1 LLFLLTN
8 GIETLTN
15 EGQMNLTTSR
25 IATAALLVAGAS
37 SAYAGQPVAT
47 LACSGGTS
55 LSINL
60 SHFDLGVS
68 DSTSGSSTG
77 GTAELM
83 PLTLHASLGS
93 FGTLFQAQASGS
105 AIPSCTLTTQDSGGN
120 TLQFTLQSVVVSN
133 VTAVASA
140 ATTVSQRAAY
150 TKATLTYAT
159 VHVTNPGTGVDDGG
173 ASEGGGW
180 DIGANKSS

>member
-1 LLFLLTN
+1 
-8 GIETLTN
+8 
-15 EGQMNLTTSR
+15 MNLTTSR
-25 IATAALLVAGAS
+25 IAAAALLLGTS
-37 SAYAGQPVAT
+37 SVYAGQPVAT

-68 DSTSGSSTG
+68 DSTSGAAGSTG
-77 GTAELM
+77 GTAVLM

-105 AIPSCTLTTQDSGGN
+105 AIPSCILTTQDSGGN

>member
-1 LLFLLTN
+1 
-8 GIETLTN
+8 
-15 EGQMNLTTSR
+15 MNLQTSR
-25 IATAALLVAGAS
+25 IAAAALLIAGAS

-55 LSINL
+55 FSVNL

-68 DSTSGSSTG
+68 DSMSSAG
-77 GTAELM
+77 ATAVLM

-93 FGTLFQAQASGS
+93 FGALFQAQASGS
-105 AIPSCTLTTQDSGGN
+105 AIPTCTLTTQDSGGN
-120 TLQFTLQSVVVSN
+120 TLQFTLQSVIVSN

-140 ATTVSQRAAY
+140 STNVSQRAAY
-150 TKATLTYAT
+150 TKATLTYST

-180 DIGANKSS
+180 DVGANKGS

>member
-1 LLFLLTN
+1 MKVN
-8 GIETLTN
+8 
-15 EGQMNLTTSR
+15 TST
-25 IATAALLVAGAS
+25 IATAALLLGGAT
-37 SAYAGQPVAT
+37 SAFAAQPVAT

-55 LSINL
+55 FSINL
-60 SHFDLGVS
+60 SHFDLGIS
-68 DSTSGSSTG
+68 DSANSSGP
-77 GTAELM
+77 TAVLM

-105 AIPSCTLTTQDSGGN
+105 SMASCTLTTQDSSGN

-150 TKATLTYAT
+150 TKATLTYSA

-173 ASEGGGW
+173 ASEGAGW
-180 DIGANKSS
+180 DIGANGKV